1 MRYSFFLGSRY
12 NYRASI
18 PVSLGWVGLVMLVC
32 KKGVLGSVTSR
43 LAAVG
48 RTAFTNYLAQ
58 SVLCTTI
65 FYGFGLGLYGD
76 VERTGQILIVFA
88 VWAVQLVVSP
98 LWLRRFRFG
107 PFEWAWRSLTYGRLQ
122 PMRRG

>member
-1 MRYSFFLGSRY
+1 
-12 NYRASI
+12 
-18 PVSLGWVGLVMLVC
+18 MLVC